1 MIRQLL
7 SKYNPKTF
15 TINQR
20 LLDAQKAME
29 LPKSVIFF
37 TTHKCASSFMNQF
50 FRMVS
55 NDSNYKVVD
64 YASSIWAL
72 GDSLDVGAIYE
83 PFLEEN
89 YDRLYFQTGEIYA
102 PQRRPIHFPGIE
114 KLKHVFF
121 LRDPRDVL
129 VSAFYSFGFSHS
141 VPQNTVGKDD
151 FLKRREKMQQG
162 TIDDYV
168 KEAATEWI
176 LPLYKNY
183 QSLRESSSSNIFL
196 SYHLFNSNLPAFI
209 KELSH
214 FLNFV
219 PSEEKI
225 QEVITANK
233 KGSNTQENIA
243 KHRRSGKSGQF
254 REKLSPS
261 TIEYLNELFRDVLIY
276 WKFDLY

>member
-15 TINQR
+15 KINQR
-20 LLDAQKAME
+20 LLHAQKAIE
-29 LPKSVIFF
+29 KPRSVIFF

-50 FRMVS
+50 FMMVS
-55 NDSNYKVVD
+55 NDSNYTVVD

-72 GDSLDVGAIYE
+72 GDSLDIGSTYE

-102 PQRRPIHFPGIE
+102 PQRRPIDFPGIE
-114 KLKHVFF
+114 KFKYIFF

-141 VPQNTVGKDD
+141 LPQNKAARDA
-151 FLKRREKMQQG
+151 FLKRREKIQEG

-168 KEAATEWI
+168 REAATEWV
-176 LPLYKNY
+176 LPIYKNY
-183 QSLRESSSSNIFL
+183 QNLRKNSNSNIFL
-196 SYHLFNSNLPAFI
+196 SYDLFISNLPKFI
-209 KELSH
+209 NELAH

-225 QEVITANK
+225 QKVISANK
-233 KGSNTQENIA
+233 KGLNTKENIS
-243 KHRRSGKSGQF
+243 HRRSGKSGQF
-254 REKLSPS
+254 REELSPS
-261 TIEYLNELFRDVLIY
+261 TIEYLNELFSDILIY
-276 WKFDLY
+276 WKFKI